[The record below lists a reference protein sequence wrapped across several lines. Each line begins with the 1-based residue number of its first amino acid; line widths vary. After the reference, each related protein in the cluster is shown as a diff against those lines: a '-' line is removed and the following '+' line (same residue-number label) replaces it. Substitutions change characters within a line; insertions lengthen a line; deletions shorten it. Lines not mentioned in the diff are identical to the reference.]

1 MSDNEDPQSP
11 LLVHQQSNNNI
22 INDTSFEP
30 GSPQLNVDKKEEEN
44 AALEIFEGTRLKF
57 FHTLGFRNIPQA
69 IQHLE
74 NEEEIVYL
82 VGKHVSIFNYEKRT
96 HTFILKS
103 GNVLEIHAF
112 AISYNRKFIALSES
126 INSADSKRK
135 SQQNLNQTKE
145 STTEYQISVY
155 NFRTAKRARV
165 LNVVGTSGKPSPVIS
180 MAFSR
185 DAKYLTAVTDEPDQS
200 IYLWHLEKSNK
211 VSSKKIPFR
220 VTQITINPY
229 SHWQMATTGP
239 DDMKIW
245 RFTEGELKHIDPIGS
260 DKYTYRC
267 HTWFD
272 DEKLLVGTEEGQILV
287 IDGKNVVKT
296 FSNVHPNASGIL
308 CIEAIDRGFVCAGE
322 NGYFSVFERTYDS
335 EYFNHYKRFR
345 TLEKRKIVSI
355 CVSRKENNV
364 ICCYDD
370 NKFAYFSLTNVDIL
384 KENDNNFT
392 LLPIGFHGQLVQ
404 GLATCVQKPLM
415 VTCGSDRTLRIW
427 NYMKRQVELE
437 KTFDEDIYCVTM
449 DPTGTRILIGFRYK
463 LSCFAILSK
472 DLYLL
477 HDWHVKSCKIATFC
491 NGGQYFACVS
501 ATSILIISSLTFQV
515 VNTLRGHSGII
526 KSIVWGKDDI
536 HLASASFDGSIC
548 QWDLVSDKLR
558 IFENVV
564 KTCNFRCVAYDHK
577 TNTCSAVGNDGNVW
591 TFRNGSL
598 YSQIPTREDLT
609 SIIYS
614 SHSEVAVIGTT
625 SGKLLLY
632 SWPPEKPVNNSDKAL
647 LEYEVH
653 NGSVVS
659 LMLTSDERFLFSLGS
674 DDTLFMLEL
683 DTWKE
688 GKPLQF
694 KHFEFDKF
702 YDLYYTLKAS
712 EEEIEQ
718 QIVDL
723 TERSK
728 QAHDDHERKFEQL
741 TEQYTQEMEKQ
752 RIQYT
757 NEIKE
762 LKRVNNQLVQ
772 QLTDQDISFKEN
784 LNKVEYTHQE
794 EIDKERITAESN
806 VAECKAKYEKEVE
819 GLKEKLAYFV
829 DLVKVM
835 TEKHE
840 EEIEKLKQEYEEEKL
855 QLVETY
861 DNLSQD
867 FKQLS
872 SVYQSTV
879 QQGEEDFDTQLKRV
893 KTSLI
898 HTIEK
903 HKQSVIEAKGEA
915 VKKGTKVEELK
926 KEIVAL
932 KNKIA
937 KQEEKIHQLE
947 KKHDEY
953 RTTIDT
959 LQVDKKKQEDA
970 ILMQERDKKDL
981 FRQAKEL
988 EQMRYVLTFKFNK
1001 LKNEVS
1007 PKENLISELRED
1019 LKNIEKELLQAK
1031 IENDNLQS
1039 QIAQKNEKIE
1049 VIQSESVK
1057 LKQTVDDKTRV
1068 LVLLIQ
1074 ELSNLTSNGDSKLT
1088 NVHLKKIVSR
1098 YNTILTKGIK
1108 ANNQGEKLRDT
1119 IEEFERQRGFL
1130 EQTISGMKRTLS
1142 TREDH
1147 LKGDLVRK
1155 NNENSVLVEEIN
1167 QLRKDQKQYKQR
1179 IISLEYQLKNAL
1191 HFQQQQQ
1198 LQQQG
1203 KEFNTSTAAST
1214 ISSARSR
1221 RAGSATSVRSSLNR
1235 IRTPDTYFVPINN
1248 GTTIPGSGSSSD
1260 NTITG
1265 LDRKK
1270 VAEFV
1275 DSLEKNNKR
1284 FEQQQQEIDKLKNYV
1299 QNLLET
1305 EENINMQDMIETIQT
1320 PSVTPTMVIESRS
1333 SSSTTNAASS
1343 TPATTTKL
1351 APIKLNKNA

>member
-1 MSDNEDPQSP
+1 M
-11 LLVHQQSNNNI
+11 
-22 INDTSFEP
+22 
-30 GSPQLNVDKKEEEN
+30 
-44 AALEIFEGTRLKF
+44 
-57 FHTLGFRNIPQA
+57 
-69 IQHLE
+69 
-74 NEEEIVYL
+74 
-82 VGKHVSIFNYEKRT
+82 
-96 HTFILKS
+96 
-103 GNVLEIHAF
+103 
-112 AISYNRKFIALSES
+112 
-126 INSADSKRK
+126 
-135 SQQNLNQTKE
+135 
-145 STTEYQISVY
+145 
-155 NFRTAKRARV
+155 
-165 LNVVGTSGKPSPVIS
+165 
-180 MAFSR
+180 
-185 DAKYLTAVTDEPDQS
+185 
-200 IYLWHLEKSNK
+200 
-211 VSSKKIPFR
+211 
-220 VTQITINPY
+220 TQITINPY

-345 TLEKRKIVSI
+345 TLEKRKIVSL
-355 CVSRKENNV
+355 CVSKKENNV

-370 NKFAYFSLTNVDIL
+370 NKFTYFSLTNVDIL

-437 KTFDEDIYCVTM
+437 KTFDEDIYCVSM

-515 VNTLRGHSGII
+515 VHTLRGHSGII

-548 QWDLVSDKLR
+548 QWDLASDKLR

-564 KTCNFRCVAYDHK
+564 KTCNFRCVAYDNK

-591 TFRNGSL
+591 TFRNGTL

-614 SHSEVAVIGTT
+614 SYSEVAVVGTT

-632 SWPPEKPVNNSDKAL
+632 SWPPEKPVNNLDKAL

-683 DTWKE
+683 DTWKD
-688 GKPLQF
+688 GKPIQF
-694 KHFEFDKF
+694 KNFDFDKF
-702 YDLYYTLKAS
+702 YDLYYTLKGS

-718 QIVDL
+718 QIVEL
-723 TERSK
+723 TDKSK
-728 QAHDDHERKFEQL
+728 QAHDDHERKIEQL
-741 TEQYTQEMEKQ
+741 NDQYTQEMEKQ

-762 LKRVNNQLVQ
+762 LKRVNNQLKQ
-772 QLTDQDISFKEN
+772 QLADQEISFKEN
-784 LNKVEYTHQE
+784 LNKIEYTHQE

-806 VAECKAKYEKEVE
+806 VAECKSKYEKEVE

-879 QQGEEDFDTQLKRV
+879 QQAEEDFDTQLKRV

-932 KNKIA
+932 KNKIT

-947 KKHDEY
+947 KKNDEY

-1007 PKENLISELRED
+1007 PKENLIAELRED

-1098 YNTILTKGIK
+1098 YNNILTKGIK

-1142 TREDH
+1142 TREEH

-1191 HFQQQQQ
+1191 HFQQQQLQ
-1198 LQQQG
+1198 QQQG
-1203 KEFNTSTAAST
+1203 KELNTSTAAST

-1235 IRTPDTYFVPINN
+1235 IRTPDTYYVPIN
-1248 GTTIPGSGSSSD
+1248 TGSMVGGDPNLKGGNVGLSD

-1305 EENINMQDMIETIQT
+1305 EENINMQDHTIETTSTT
-1320 PSVTPTMVIESRS
+1320 PAVTPTMVIESRS
-1333 SSSTTNAASS
+1333 SSSATTSS
-1343 TPATTTKL
+1343 TPTATTKL